1 MLPKKYLSGSAKRKL
16 KEKKEEEIKKLRGN
30 LNKYVVQINTEISTS
45 LITDNSESK

>member
-30 LNKYVVQINTEISTS
+30 LNKYVVKINTESSPS